1 MAEERA
7 RRKLSGILSA
17 DAVGYSR
24 LMQDDEVSTIVTL
37 ADSKK
42 LMVNLIKQ
50 YRGRVVDAPGDN
62 LLAEFGSV
70 VDATEC
76 AVKIQQE
83 LKAKNA
89 EVPDNRKMQ
98 FRIGVNL
105 GDVVEEADRIYGDGV
120 NIAARLE
127 ALAEPGGICISRTAY
142 DHLKNKL
149 EVGYEYLGEHSVKN
163 IAEPVRVYRV
173 LMEPEAAGK
182 VIGERRFLGRVSRKK
197 AMAAIIS
204 LAIIAGGLIGWIIYL
219 HQSKKVETASLD
231 KMAYSLPDK
240 PSIAVLPFDNMSA
253 DPEQEYFSD
262 GITEEIITA
271 LAKVPDIFVIARN
284 STFVYK
290 GKPVKIKQVS
300 EELGVR
306 YVLEGGVRKA
316 GDRIRITA
324 QLIDAI
330 KGHHLWA
337 ERYDGTMGDVFDLQ
351 DKITE
356 KIIAALALVLTPDQG
371 RSISEWGTK
380 NTEAYDAY
388 LQAGAHLYTQTRDN
402 VVKAIDYL
410 NKAVELDP
418 DFGAAH
424 VRLVRAYNAIISR
437 GYDKELGISD
447 ARSLQQKHLKLALQ
461 NPTAGAHMAA
471 AWVYIFSGKIE
482 EAMSHAELAITMEPN
497 SAEACK
503 TLGSALIYEGRPQE
517 AINYISKATRIDP
530 EYDAMT
536 LWWLG
541 VAQFCDEQLEEAATT
556 LERARKRNPHLAP
569 WFQIAANEHL
579 GRGKG
584 NPEIIAEYMKLRGW
598 GELPPN
604 LIEKAMQWYQFKDS
618 DDRKLLVNGLQKA
631 GLK

>member
-1 MAEERA
+1 MSEERA
-7 RRKLSGILSA
+7 KRKLSGILST

-24 LMQDDEVSTIVTL
+24 LMQEDEAATIVTL
-37 ADSKK
+37 AESKE
-42 LMVNLIKQ
+42 LMANLIQQ
-50 YRGRVVDAPGDN
+50 YRGIVVDAPGDN

-89 EVPDNRKMQ
+89 QLPDNRKMP

-105 GDVVEEADRIYGDGV
+105 GDVVEEAGRIYGDGV

-127 ALAEPGGICISRTAY
+127 GLADPGGICISRTAY
-142 DHLKNKL
+142 DHVKTKL
-149 EVGYEYLGEHSVKN
+149 ELGYEYLGEHSVKN

-173 LMEPEAAGK
+173 LMAPEAAGK
-182 VIGERRFLGRVSRKK
+182 VIGEKRFLGRFSRKT
-197 AMAAIIS
+197 AMAAIIV
-204 LAIIAGGLIGWIIYL
+204 LVIVAGGLIGWIIYL
-219 HQSKKVETASLD
+219 HQSKKVESASVD
-231 KMAYSLPDK
+231 KMAYPLPDK

-290 GKPVKIKQVS
+290 GKPVKIKQIS

-371 RSISEWGTK
+371 KSISEWGTN

-388 LQAGAHLYTQTRDN
+388 LKAGAFLYQQTKEN
-402 VVKAIDYL
+402 TAKALDYL

-418 DFGAAH
+418 NFGPAH
-424 VRLVRAYNAIISR
+424 VRLAKAYNVLISRAY
-437 GYDKELGISD
+437 DKDLGISN
-447 ARSLQQKHLKLALQ
+447 ARELQQKHLKLALH
-461 NPTAGAHMAA
+461 NPTAGAHEAA
-471 AWVYIFSGKIE
+471 AWAYIFSGKIE
-482 EAMSHAELAITMEPN
+482 EGMSHAELAITMEPN
-497 SAEACK
+497 RPGACGA
-503 TLGSALIYEGRPQE
+503 LGGALIYAGRPQE
-517 AINYISKATRIDP
+517 AIKYITKSMRIDP
-530 EYDAMT
+530 EYPART
-536 LWWLG
+536 LWFLG
-541 VAQFCDEQLEEAATT
+541 VAQFCAEQLEEAATT

-579 GRGKG
+579 GRGKE

-604 LIEKAMQWYQFKDS
+604 LIEQAMQWYQFKDP
-618 DDRKLLVNGLQKA
+618 DDRKLLVSGLQKA

>member
-1 MAEERA
+1 
-7 RRKLSGILSA
+7 
-17 DAVGYSR
+17 
-24 LMQDDEVSTIVTL
+24 
-37 ADSKK
+37 
-42 LMVNLIKQ
+42 
-50 YRGRVVDAPGDN
+50 
-62 LLAEFGSV
+62 
-70 VDATEC
+70 
-76 AVKIQQE
+76 
-83 LKAKNA
+83 
-89 EVPDNRKMQ
+89 
-98 FRIGVNL
+98 
-105 GDVVEEADRIYGDGV
+105 
-120 NIAARLE
+120 
-127 ALAEPGGICISRTAY
+127 
-142 DHLKNKL
+142 
-149 EVGYEYLGEHSVKN
+149 
-163 IAEPVRVYRV
+163 
-173 LMEPEAAGK
+173 
-182 VIGERRFLGRVSRKK
+182 
-197 AMAAIIS
+197 
-204 LAIIAGGLIGWIIYL
+204 
-219 HQSKKVETASLD
+219 
-231 KMAYSLPDK
+231 
-240 PSIAVLPFDNMSA
+240 
-253 DPEQEYFSD
+253 
-262 GITEEIITA
+262 
-271 LAKVPDIFVIARN
+271 
-284 STFVYK
+284 
-290 GKPVKIKQVS
+290 VKIKQVS

-371 RSISEWGTK
+371 KSISDWGTN

-424 VRLVRAYNAIISR
+424 VRLVIAYNAIISR

-461 NPTAGAHMAA
+461 NPTAGAHEAA
-471 AWVYIFSGKIE
+471 AWAYIFSGKIQ

-497 SAEACK
+497 SAYACE

-517 AINYISKATRIDP
+517 AIKYISKATRIDP
-530 EYDAMT
+530 EYRAMT

-556 LERARKRNPHLAP
+556 LERARRRNPHLAP

-579 GRGKG
+579 GHGKE

-598 GELPPN
+598 KELPPN
-604 LIEKAMQWYQFKDS
+604 LIEKAMQWYQFKDP
-618 DDRKLLVNGLQKA
+618 DDRKLLVSGLQKA